1 VVLRLIVLARRCR
14 AANLPYR
21 PAILP
26 CTGLL
31 AIVCPAHSRSALG
44 TESACC
50 LSGLEPTEVVDE
62 TAMIEDLVS
71 NFPSHLR
78 ASIDGLLSRPVSTR
92 EQMLGELD
100 AYTLRIDDSARR
112 RPDLDVN
119 LAESILQACRT
130 LLREHW
136 SGLSEDQRRL
146 VQVTCDY
153 YVDPEDEAGDLESVS
168 GFDDDAEVLN
178 LVLDALRRPD
188 LKVRV

>member
-1 VVLRLIVLARRCR
+1 MVLRLIALAARGRS
-14 AANLPYR
+14 ANLRDR

-31 AIVCPAHSRSALG
+31 AILWPARSRSALG
-44 TESACC
+44 AESACG

-62 TAMIEDLVS
+62 TVMIEDLVS
-71 NFPSHLR
+71 SFPSHLR
-78 ASIDGLLSRPVSTR
+78 ASIEGLLSRPVSTR
-92 EQMLGELD
+92 EQLLGELD
-100 AYTLRIDDSARR
+100 AYTRRIDDSARR

-119 LAESILQACRT
+119 LAEAILQACRR

-136 SGLSEDQRRL
+136 SELSEDQRRL

-188 LKVRV
+188 LKLRV